1 MFMKKRLLMCII
13 FVGIVFVAGCIG
25 GEKATNSKTSIDSQT
40 NQKSDTQ
47 TPDLIIKQSDVPGL
61 ALWDFNFISVP
72 KSSSYNYTSQQQ
84 GSVVET
90 RDTKVPVG
98 NRNVGQVSTWI
109 DHQTRREVGVVV
121 KNFDTDS
128 GFKEFF
134 DSLLIRCDETIK
146 AGKWKNSENVLDVGC
161 GSPNIGDNSFD
172 NYIISIDAPDFKT
185 VGLDFSQRNYFVQ
198 ITVVD
203 KKEKSLDEAIRI
215 AKIIKSRLD

>member
-13 FVGIVFVAGCIG
+13 FVGIVFAAGCLG
-25 GEKATNSKTSIDSQT
+25 EEKAANSNTSMDS
-40 NQKSDTQ
+40 Q

-61 ALWDFNFISVP
+61 GLWDFKFISIP
-72 KSSSYNYTSQQQ
+72 KNSSYNYTAQQQ
-84 GSVVET
+84 GNDEET
-90 RDTKVPVG
+90 KDKKVPVG
-98 NRNVGQVSTWI
+98 NRYVGQVSTWI
-109 DHQTRREVGVVV
+109 DHQTQREVGVVV
-121 KNFDTDS
+121 KNFDADS

-134 DSLLIRCDETIK
+134 DSLLIRCDETMK
-146 AGKWKNSENVLDVGC
+146 ARKWKSSENVLDFGC

-172 NYIISIDAPDFKT
+172 NYIIHQDAPDVKT

-215 AKIIKSRLD
+215 ATIIKSRLD